1 MPPTK
6 KLKKKRFVKVIKKA
20 PQAEFSLK
28 AKDLPEIFESISIRR
43 KRKPKAAKEKI
54 GTVPLGEKKSGPSY
68 QTFIPPRASNFPT
81 PPSYIPIQS
90 VGTQTT
96 PQLTKSDIQSVF
108 TASLEDLARG
118 YKQIGENKAVSQPIP
133 SASQNG
139 LTANQI
145 QQLQVY
151 GYIVEEQEEEEKSS
165 VPQQPQD
172 KPSVAPDN
180 PRVSPSPKP
189 KAKIEFEIEDE
200 LPPPPPPQEFMR
212 PERKS
217 TSSQAIKDLQG
228 LSNKGATEKQILS
241 YLSQYKVRH
250 KTQRDAALLIV
261 PDLIKIADDIKA
273 KYSDRTYSSL
283 SKAILEKL

>member
-43 KRKPKAAKEKI
+43 KRKPRPPKEKV
-54 GTVPLGEKKSGPSY
+54 GTMPMGEKKSGASY
-68 QTFIPPRASNFPT
+68 QTFIPQRASNFPT
-81 PPSYIPIQS
+81 APSYIPIQS

-118 YKQIGENKAVSQPIP
+118 YKQIGENKSISQPIP
-133 SASQNG
+133 SAAQNS
-139 LTANQI
+139 LTAVQI
-145 QQLQVY
+145 QEILDY
-151 GYIVEEQEEEEKSS
+151 DDEEEEEKSF
-165 VPQQPQD
+165 VPEQPLD
-172 KPSVAPDN
+172 KPPVPSDN

-200 LPPPPPPQEFMR
+200 DIPPPPPQQEFMR
-212 PERKS
+212 PERKN
-217 TSSQAIKDLQG
+217 TSAQAIRDLQG
-228 LSNKGATEKQILS
+228 LSNKGATEKQIMS
-241 YLSQYKVRH
+241 YLAQYKVRH
-250 KTQRDAALLIV
+250 KTQRDVALLIV
-261 PDLIKIADDIKA
+261 PDLIKIADDLKA
-273 KYSDRTYSSL
+273 KYSDRTFSTL

>member
-43 KRKPKAAKEKI
+43 KRKPRAPKEKV
-54 GTVPLGEKKSGPSY
+54 GTMPMGEKKSGPNY
-68 QTFIPPRASNFPT
+68 QTFIPQRASNFPT
-81 PPSYIPIQS
+81 APSYIPIQS

-118 YKQIGENKAVSQPIP
+118 YKQLGENKAVSQPIP
-133 SASQNG
+133 SAAQNG

-151 GYIVEEQEEEEKSS
+151 GYIIEEQEEEEKSF

-172 KPSVAPDN
+172 KPPVPADN
-180 PRVSPSPKP
+180 PRVAPSPPKP
-189 KAKIEFEIEDE
+189 KPKVEIEDEE
-200 LPPPPPPQEFMR
+200 LPPPPPQEEFLK
-212 PERKS
+212 PERKA
-217 TSSQAIKDLQG
+217 TSAQAIIDLKG
-228 LSNKGATEKQILS
+228 LSNRGATEKQIMS
-241 YLSQYKVRH
+241 YLAQYKVRH
-250 KTQRDAALLIV
+250 KTQREAAILIA
-261 PDLIKIADDIKA
+261 PDLIKIADDLKA
-273 KYSDRTYSSL
+273 KYSDRTFSTL

>member
-43 KRKPKAAKEKI
+43 KRKPRAPKEKV
-54 GTVPLGEKKSGPSY
+54 GTMPMGDKKSGPNY

-81 PPSYIPIQS
+81 APSYIPIQAS
-90 VGTQTT
+90 TT
-96 PQLTKSDIQSVF
+96 PSLTKSDIQSVF
-108 TASLEDLARG
+108 TASLDDLARG

-133 SASQNG
+133 SAAQNG

-165 VPQQPQD
+165 VPEQPQD
-172 KPSVAPDN
+172 KPLVPPDN
-180 PRVSPSPKP
+180 PRVAPSPPKP

-200 LPPPPPPQEFMR
+200 DIPPPPPEEFMR
-212 PERKS
+212 PQRKS
-217 TSSQAIKDLQG
+217 TSAQAIKDLQG

-250 KTQRDAALLIV
+250 KTQRDAAILIA
-261 PDLIKIADDIKA
+261 PDLIKIADDLKA
-273 KYSDRTYSSL
+273 KYSDRTYSAL
-283 SKAILEKL
+283 TKAILEKL

>member
-6 KLKKKRFVKVIKKA
+6 KLKKKRFVKVIKK
-20 PQAEFSLK
+20 PVQAEFSLK

-43 KRKPKAAKEKI
+43 KRKPRAPKEKV
-54 GTVPLGEKKSGPSY
+54 GTMPMGEKKSGANY
-68 QTFIPPRASNFPT
+68 QTFIPQRASNFPT
-81 PPSYIPIQS
+81 APSYIPIQAS
-90 VGTQTT
+90 TT
-96 PQLTKSDIQSVF
+96 PSLTKSDIQSVF

-118 YKQIGENKAVSQPIP
+118 YKQIGETKAVSQPIP
-133 SASQNG
+133 SAAQNG

-165 VPQQPQD
+165 IPQQPQD
-172 KPSVAPDN
+172 KPPVPPDN
-180 PRVSPSPKP
+180 PRVAPSPPKP

-200 LPPPPPPQEFMR
+200 EPPPPPPQEFMR
-212 PERKS
+212 PERKA
-217 TSSQAIKDLQG
+217 TSAQAIKDLQG

-250 KTQRDAALLIV
+250 KTQREAAILIA